1 MLENFIQI
9 GLQVLVLFML
19 MAVGL
24 IAAKMGFLTNEVCS
38 KMTDFVLY
46 FVAPALVIVSFQME
60 FNTELLVG
68 LGITAL
74 LALVIQVLNIILAKI
89 LIRHNDKSKECVMQ
103 FGAIFSNC
111 GFMGLPLDQ
120 ALFGTEGVFY
130 GAAYIAIFNILS
142 WSYGIILMNKG
153 KSGYHLSLKK
163 VFINPGTVGVFI
175 ALIFFLTS
183 LKLPQPIY
191 DTLEYLGS
199 LNTPMPMFIIGASML
214 GMSLKQLICQWK
226 IYLPILIRL
235 VVIPILA
242 IIIMIILKIDPL
254 IAGVVLIGASAPT
267 AALTSM
273 FAVKFE
279 KDNEISVNLIALCTL
294 FSVVTMPL
302 LIAFLQ
308 TILA

>member
-24 IAAKMGFLTNEVCS
+24 IAAKIGFLTKEVCA

-60 FNTELLVG
+60 FDTELLAG

-74 LALVIQVLNIILAKI
+74 LALVIQVLNIVLAKV
-89 LIRHNDKSKECVMQ
+89 LIHHKDKSKECVMQ

-120 ALFGTEGVFY
+120 ALFGSEGVFY
-130 GAAYIAIFNILS
+130 GAVYIAIFNILS

-279 KDNEISVNLIALCTL
+279 KDTEISVNLIALCTL

>member
-60 FNTELLVG
+60 FNTELLTG

-89 LIRHNDKSKECVMQ
+89 LIRHKDKSKECVMQ

-120 ALFGTEGVFY
+120 ALFGSEGVFY

-153 KSGYHLSLKK
+153 HSSYHLSLKK
-163 VFINPGTVGVFI
+163 VFINPGTVGVAI
-175 ALIFFLTS
+175 ALVFFLTS
-183 LKLPQPIY
+183 IKLPMPIY
-191 DTLEYLGS
+191 STLNYLGS

-214 GMSLKQLICQWK
+214 GMSLKQLVCQWK

-235 VVIPILA
+235 VVIPVLA
-242 IIIMIILKIDPL
+242 IIIMIVLKIDPL

>member
-9 GLQVLVLFML
+9 GLQVLVLFLL

-24 IAAKMGFLTNEVCS
+24 IAAKMGFLTKEVCS

-46 FVAPALVIVSFQME
+46 FVAPALIIVSFQLD
-60 FNTELLVG
+60 FNRELLAG

-74 LALVIQVLNIILAKI
+74 LALVIQILNILLAKV
-89 LIRHNDKSKECVMQ
+89 LVRHQDKSKECVMQ

-120 ALFGTEGVFY
+120 ALFGNEGVFY
-130 GAAYIAIFNILS
+130 GAAYIAVFNVLS

-153 KSGYHLSLKK
+153 QSNYHLSLKK

-175 ALIFFLTS
+175 ALIFFLASIT
-183 LKLPQPIY
+183 LPQPIY
-191 DTLEYLGS
+191 KTLEYVGS

-214 GMSLKQLICQWK
+214 GMSLTQLVCQWK
-226 IYLPILIRL
+226 IYLPIILRL
-235 VVIPILA
+235 VLIPILA
-242 IIIMIILKIDPL
+242 IAIMILLKIDPL

-273 FAVKFE
+273 FAVKFD
-279 KDNEISVNLIALCTL
+279 KDTEISVNMVALCKL

>member
-24 IAAKMGFLTNEVCS
+24 IAAKIGFLTKEVCA

-60 FNTELLVG
+60 FDTELLAG

-74 LALVIQVLNIILAKI
+74 LALVIQVLNIVLAKV
-89 LIRHNDKSKECVMQ
+89 LIRHKDKSKECVMQ

-279 KDNEISVNLIALCTL
+279 KDTEISVNLIALCTL

>member
-279 KDNEISVNLIALCTL
+279 KDTEISVNLIALCTL

>member
-120 ALFGTEGVFY
+120 ALFGSEGVFY

-153 KSGYHLSLKK
+153 HSGYHLSLKK
-163 VFINPGTVGVFI
+163 VFINPGTVGVAI
-175 ALIFFLTS
+175 ALVFFLTS
-183 LKLPQPIY
+183 IKLPMPIY
-191 DTLEYLGS
+191 STLNYLGS

-279 KDNEISVNLIALCTL
+279 KDTEISVNLIALCTL